1 MLSLFGYYYLSER
14 QICPLQSH
22 HTSAERNPQDP
33 VASDDPDLR
42 LVDVYRSMWRVC
54 KLKRMC
60 IPPLVAVAV
69 AIPIPVLPLI
79 PRADIQKLFALHFVA
94 KIAWQA
100 HDAASS
106 LKLVEKGLPKEDFA
120 VAALIDFPIQITA
133 GWLAAR
139 WSVGDKPLRPWMY
152 AWWVRAGFAA
162 LAMVVVST
170 FRPPVTWGWM
180 SIVIVFVVLA
190 GFSRYAPGDIIPIP
204 SLF

>member
-1 MLSLFGYYYLSER
+1 M
-14 QICPLQSH
+14 
-22 HTSAERNPQDP
+22 
-33 VASDDPDLR
+33 
-42 LVDVYRSMWRVC
+42 C
-54 KLKRMC
+54 KLKRMYT
-60 IPPLVAVAV
+60 PSLVAVPV
-69 AIPIPVLPLI
+69 PVLPLI
-79 PRADIQKLFALHFVA
+79 PRADIQKLFVLHFVA

-152 AWWVRAGFAA
+152 AWWARAGFAA

-170 FRPPVTWGWM
+170 FRPPVTLGWM
-180 SIVIVFVVLA
+180 SVVVVFVVLA
-190 GFSRYAPGDIIPIP
+190 GFSRYASGDITPIP